1 MRGAAWRKLRK
12 PIPPGIGIL
21 IGMSR
26 LPAIFTTHPASVGE
40 TYGEH
45 LATASGFGFRL
56 IGAGLACLLHGLLPW
71 TFTSTGSRAVRELH
85 ERMVTHRRRQ

>member
-1 MRGAAWRKLRK
+1 
-12 PIPPGIGIL
+12 
-21 IGMSR
+21 MSR
-26 LPAIFTTHPASVGE
+26 LPTLFTTHPASVGE

-56 IGAGLACLLHGLLPW
+56 IGAGLACLMHGLFPW
-71 TFTSTGSRAVRELH
+71 TFTSTGSRAIRELH

>member
-1 MRGAAWRKLRK
+1 MRK
-12 PIPPGIGIL
+12 PIPPRPGIL
-21 IGMSR
+21 LVMSR
-26 LPAIFTTHPASVGE
+26 IAALFSTHPASVGE

-71 TFTSTGSRAVRELH
+71 TFTSTGSRAIRELH
-85 ERMVTHRRRQ
+85 ERMVTHRVRR